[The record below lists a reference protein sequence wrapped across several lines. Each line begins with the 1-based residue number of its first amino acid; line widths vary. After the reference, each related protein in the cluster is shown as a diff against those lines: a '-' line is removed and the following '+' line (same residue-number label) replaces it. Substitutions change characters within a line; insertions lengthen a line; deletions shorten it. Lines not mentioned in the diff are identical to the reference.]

1 VFACVPDDCFFVRRA
16 IDFKISKY
24 CKQER
29 ERVWRVSVHE
39 CSSRKKVTT
48 KIFFLTLIHHDE
60 TKIIPLSL
68 TTLSLFI
75 FIRKKNARSK
85 YSSISLSLSLL
96 SPCVCVCVCVCES
109 SSMFKKKPVQ
119 LKNDNPRL
127 FFVGLVCLILLYV
140 YRAILLSSSSS
151 KKKNEKKNG
160 TKSDDAKVLDKTRK
174 ISAEEVK
181 KHNKVDDLWIIIDK
195 KVYDVTEYAEEHPGG
210 VAAIAKNAGGDASK
224 GFRGP
229 QHPSRVFDIVDD
241 YMIGVLEEKS

>member
-1 VFACVPDDCFFVRRA
+1 MFTSARREK
-16 IDFKISKY
+16 KINKLIFSLL
-24 CKQER
+24 R
-29 ERVWRVSVHE
+29 HE
-39 CSSRKKVTT
+39 NNSS
-48 KIFFLTLIHHDE
+48 LN
-60 TKIIPLSL
+60 SS
-68 TTLSLFI
+68 LSLFI
-75 FIRKKNARSK
+75 VRKKTRVVNIAALV
-85 YSSISLSLSLL
+85 SLSLS
-96 SPCVCVCVCVCES
+96 VCVCVCES

>member
-1 VFACVPDDCFFVRRA
+1 MLFLFSH
-16 IDFKISKY
+16 ISH
-24 CKQER
+24 R
-29 ERVWRVSVHE
+29 ETVLLTHHSHLFRKKTRVVNLAVLVSV
-39 CSSRKKVTT
+39 
-48 KIFFLTLIHHDE
+48 
-60 TKIIPLSL
+60 
-68 TTLSLFI
+68 SLFL
-75 FIRKKNARSK
+75 
-85 YSSISLSLSLL
+85 SLSLSL
-96 SPCVCVCVCVCES
+96 CVCVCES